1 MTVLNNK
8 LLAEDI
14 LVLRS
19 EIINS
24 AMSAVRSITDP
35 IEKVSALQKVD
46 SILSSY
52 YYDYNDNMLGMFT
65 RKEEPQKPKTTE
77 KEPVVNVE
85 KPVVIE
91 KPAEPVEEQKPVVIV
106 QEKRGSEDAN
116 LEVAATEITVPAKQ
130 EVSKM
135 TEAVKKATEEEIVLK
150 VPEGIESVEEAK
162 NRHIAFIKK
171 YGEMNFNDVV
181 HNPEIM
187 KYIKPELLKL
197 KSLQEIVGKKAQ
209 EANVP
214 ISIPDTLTRLF
225 EEFQE
230 GCGININI
238 AVFLNNFIPY
248 CEQLVYLLDNH
259 SLKEITV
266 FVDKL
271 GDIYKGKGLGAVNHN
286 NIRAVITIAK
296 TGPF

>member
-65 RKEEPQKPKTTE
+65 RKEEPQKPETTE

-85 KPVVIE
+85 
-91 KPAEPVEEQKPVVIV
+91 KPVVIV

-181 HNPEIM
+181 HNPKIM